1 MHRFASFLL
10 AAAAACCA
18 QVAFAQPTTPSED
31 NYAYRF
37 DDDYMVGDTLSTT
50 PPLIIIRKKPLRVQL
65 IRPRASFV
73 TEMLKSVEA
82 L

>member
-1 MHRFASFLL
+1 MRRFAPFLL
-10 AAAAACCA
+10 AAAALCCA
-18 QVAFAQPTTPSED
+18 QAAFAQPKASDD
-31 NYAYRF
+31 NYEYRF
-37 DDDYMVGDTLSTT
+37 DDDYMVGDTLSQT
-50 PPLIIIRKKPLRVQL
+50 PPLIVIRKKPLRVQL

>member
-1 MHRFASFLL
+1 MRRFAPFLL
-10 AAAAACCA
+10 TAAALCCA
-18 QVAFAQPTTPSED
+18 PAVFAQPKPSDD
-31 NYAYRF
+31 NYGYRF

-50 PPLIIIRKKPLRVQL
+50 PPLITIRKRIPRVQL

>member
-1 MHRFASFLL
+1 MRRFAPLL
-10 AAAAACCA
+10 PAAAVLFCA
-18 QVAFAQPTTPSED
+18 QAAFAQPKLSD
-31 NYAYRF
+31 DYSYRF

-73 TEMLKSVEA
+73 TEMLQSVDA

>member
-1 MHRFASFLL
+1 MRLSALSLL
-10 AAAAACCA
+10 TVAALCVAPA
-18 QVAFAQPTTPSED
+18 AFAEPKPSD
-31 NYAYRF
+31 DYGYRF

-50 PPLIIIRKKPLRVQL
+50 PPLLVIPKRLPRLQL

-73 TEMLKSVEA
+73 SEMLKSVEA

>member
-1 MHRFASFLL
+1 MRRFSPFLL
-10 AAAAACCA
+10 AAAALCCA
-18 QVAFAQPTTPSED
+18 QAALAQPVSSD
-31 NYAYRF
+31 SDYGYRF

-50 PPLIIIRKKPLRVQL
+50 PPLIVIRKRLPRVQL

-73 TEMLKSVEA
+73 SEMLKSVEV